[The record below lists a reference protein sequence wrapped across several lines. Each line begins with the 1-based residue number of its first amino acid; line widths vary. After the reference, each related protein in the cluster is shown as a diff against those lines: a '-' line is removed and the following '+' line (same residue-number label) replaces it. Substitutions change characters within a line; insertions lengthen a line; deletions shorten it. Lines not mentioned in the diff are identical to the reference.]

1 MIFVFFVEVSTSE
14 KAYKSL
20 LRLSL
25 ENVYSAWKPYYK
37 AEMVHYRAA
46 GIILYISRDGM
57 VF

>member
-1 MIFVFFVEVSTSE
+1 MIFVFFVEISTSE

-46 GIILYISRDGM
+46 GISV
-57 VF
+57 VFFY